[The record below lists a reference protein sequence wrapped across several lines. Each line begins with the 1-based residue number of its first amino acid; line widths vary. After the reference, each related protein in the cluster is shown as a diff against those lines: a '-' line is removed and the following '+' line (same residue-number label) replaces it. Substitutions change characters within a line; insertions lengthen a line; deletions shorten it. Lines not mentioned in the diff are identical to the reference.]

1 MKVVRLRF
9 VGRALGMR
17 LVTGLFVAAIV
28 ATAASMGGPA
38 RAQAV
43 AGFDVCDVNG
53 AGRVVAVADV
63 HGAYDQF
70 VAILKTAGII
80 DASGHWAGG
89 QTQFVQ
95 TGDLIDRGPG
105 DRKVLDLMMRLEREA
120 PAAGGR
126 VYPLLGN
133 HEVLAMLGDMRYLNP
148 AECEE
153 FRTPNSEALREA
165 YYDRL
170 LADTRSERRASGR
183 PLDEAAFLQQFLK
196 TVPLGFVERQ
206 AAFGPAGVY
215 GKWLR
220 QHDAVV
226 RINQVVFVHGG
237 ISPATVKLG
246 CAEINK
252 RVHAELTT
260 DFDEVVASQER
271 SLIAGQ
277 DGPLWYRGLAE
288 LGDKALAR
296 EVGAVLAG
304 FKAKAIVAG
313 HTVRKDGRVQV
324 RFDGRVFQI
333 DTGMLSSVYT
343 GGRASALE
351 IKDGTFT
358 AIYLDRREHLSGSS
372 DRPSGSA
379 SRANAPAA
387 GPGL

>member
-1 MKVVRLRF
+1 MP
-9 VGRALGMR
+9 
-17 LVTGLFVAAIV
+17 
-28 ATAASMGGPA
+28 ATS
-38 RAQAV
+38 
-43 AGFDVCDVNG
+43 NG
-53 AGRVVAVADV
+53 AERVIAVADV

-70 VAILKTAGII
+70 VAILKTAEII

-89 QTQFVQ
+89 RTQFVQ
-95 TGDLIDRGPG
+95 TGDLIDRGLG

-133 HEVLAMLGDMRYLNP
+133 HEVLAMLGDLRYLNP
-148 AECEE
+148 AEYEE
-153 FRTPNSEALREA
+153 FRTSTSEVLREA
-165 YYDRL
+165 YYGRL
-170 LADTRSERRASGR
+170 LADMQNESKASGR
-183 PLDEAAFLQQFLK
+183 PLDEAAFHRQFLK
-196 TVPLGFVERQ
+196 KVPLGFVERQ
-206 AAFGPAGVY
+206 LAFGPSGEY

-226 RINQVVFVHGG
+226 RINRVVFVHGG
-237 ISPATVKLG
+237 ISPATAKLG

-260 DFDEVVASQER
+260 DFDKVVASQET
-271 SLIAGQ
+271 SLITSP

-288 LGDKALAR
+288 RGGEALTR

-304 FKAKAIVAG
+304 FKANAIVGG
-313 HTVRKDGRVQV
+313 HTVKAGGRVQV
-324 RFDGRVFQI
+324 RLDGRVFQI

-358 AIYLDRREHLSGSS
+358 AIYLDKRERLSGPS
-372 DRPSGSA
+372 DRPSGA
-379 SRANAPAA
+379 ATRADTSAA